1 MMSFNWLFIGD
12 GRKTNVQQCMQQ
24 SYICPTNYL
33 TWPDVSLNPEEHAND
48 VDRFS
53 EKLESF
59 DREIIQALQK
69 DARASY
75 RDIARKIGIAVGTVH
90 SRIKKLEE
98 NGVIRGFS
106 VDLDYSK
113 IGFDL
118 TSLILLQAKGKHL
131 REVENRLA
139 RLSNVCLVYDVTGDF
154 DVAVVAKFK
163 GTEEMDRFI
172 KQVLTIDSVERTVT
186 SIVLN
191 RVKENFNMALEREHS
206 A

>member
-1 MMSFNWLFIGD
+1 MEERQMSNNIC
-12 GRKTNVQQCMQQ
+12 NSHISVQRL
-24 SYICPTNYL
+24 L
-33 TWPDVSLNPEEHAND
+33 TWPDASLDPGEHIND
-48 VDRFS
+48 VNRFS
-53 EKLESF
+53 ENLESI
-59 DREIIQALQK
+59 DRKIIQALQK

-90 SRIKKLEE
+90 SRIKKLQE

-113 IGFDL
+113 VGFDL

-139 RLSNVCLVYDVTGDF
+139 RLGNVCLVYDVTGDF
-154 DVAVVAKFK
+154 DVAVVAKFR

-191 RVKENFNMALEREHS
+191 RVKENFDMVLEREHS